1 MRKTK
6 LSETLRHIGAI
17 TIILA
22 ALVLVITIGSAT
34 FIGLRVYRTKK
45 QVLQQKGELLA
56 KEAAREYTQYLHTH
70 ENIIRLVTF
79 TVDSFLAD
87 GMDNADIEKY
97 LTDQTTYLL
106 ATISPD
112 STGLYGWINGEYLD
126 GAGWIPDDDY
136 IATERPWYT
145 QAVGSGSKI
154 TFVEPYL
161 DANTGTIMITV
172 SGLLEDGCSVIALDV
187 SLNPIQKIVE
197 RISSTTE
204 GSQAFVID
212 ESGIVVAHSSPDQ
225 IGMNYLSESYNV
237 GNVATGK
244 ILKEGK
250 LKFDVDTADGSYSV
264 YADSLDGG
272 WYSVSLINADVWYG
286 PLQRTII
293 LFSIVLAL
301 ILTFIIIAFI
311 RLSAKN
317 LTLQKLHTRIVQEE
331 KRGHELEVLSETDR
345 MTGLYD
351 RVCGKRRIDKW
362 LKSNIGGMFLE
373 IDIDR
378 FKMINDTY
386 GHQTGDEV
394 ILALTKALKDTFR
407 TNDIIMRLGGD
418 EFGVFAI
425 GVSSRDIG
433 EISVR
438 RLFKAIEATE
448 IPRLQEGQYCVSV
461 GAAVCS
467 RIGKTTFE
475 ELYARADQALY
486 LSKKEA
492 GNFVTFN

>member
-1 MRKTK
+1 
-6 LSETLRHIGAI
+6 
-17 TIILA
+17 
-22 ALVLVITIGSAT
+22 
-34 FIGLRVYRTKK
+34 
-45 QVLQQKGELLA
+45 
-56 KEAAREYTQYLHTH
+56 
-70 ENIIRLVTF
+70 
-79 TVDSFLAD
+79 
-87 GMDNADIEKY
+87 
-97 LTDQTTYLL
+97 
-106 ATISPD
+106 
-112 STGLYGWINGEYLD
+112 
-126 GAGWIPDDDY
+126 
-136 IATERPWYT
+136 
-145 QAVGSGSKI
+145 
-154 TFVEPYL
+154 
-161 DANTGTIMITV
+161 MITV

-244 ILKEGK
+244 FLKEGK

-301 ILTFIIIAFI
+301 
-311 RLSAKN
+311 
-317 LTLQKLHTRIVQEE
+317 
-331 KRGHELEVLSETDR
+331 
-345 MTGLYD
+345 
-351 RVCGKRRIDKW
+351 
-362 LKSNIGGMFLE
+362 
-373 IDIDR
+373 
-378 FKMINDTY
+378 
-386 GHQTGDEV
+386 
-394 ILALTKALKDTFR
+394 TKALKDTFR

-425 GVSSRDIG
+425 GVNSRDIG